1 MILMQIEKVNGD
13 CQIPGFKD
21 HFTLTSASFGIV
33 REMDSKQKAGTQD
46 LTFGVAT
53 LEDLSIAKSMDKA
66 SDQLATFAMRG
77 ATLGTVDI
85 KFVQTTSDDANEP
98 INHIFLWIKLD
109 TAFCKTWNMSG
120 SEDGRPEEE
129 LTLFYNK
136 IAFKWY
142 FNDPTGP
149 NEKIGAK
156 NSSSGFAW
164 DHVTNRLWANGTSTL
179 PPAEQAWVK

>member
-85 KFVQTTSDDANEP
+85 KFVQTTTDKNSKKP
-98 INHIFLWIKLD
+98 VNHVFCWIKLD
-109 TAFCKTWNMSG
+109 TAFCKTWNISG

-136 IAFKWY
+136 IAFNWY
-142 FNDPTGP
+142 YLDNAGG
-149 NEKIGAK
+149 KA
-156 NSSSGFAW
+156 NSTPFGW
-164 DHVTNRLWANGTSTL
+164 DHVTNREWTAKMPNTNDPLV
-179 PPAEQAWVK
+179 WVE